1 MKMAKVVILCLAVL
15 GSAQA
20 APMPEYTPDPEMVRI
35 IDRAVAQGAH
45 LIQCEAGKC
54 ADITLGMQPVEGSAV
69 DGIFVV
75 FPKDPKFALIE
86 QQTQQALARLARR
99 D

>member
-1 MKMAKVVILCLAVL
+1 MKMAKAVILCLAVL

-20 APMPEYTPDPEMVRI
+20 APMPEYEPSPEMVRI

-45 LIQCEAGKC
+45 LIHCEAGKC
-54 ADITLGMQPVEGSAV
+54 VDITLNMQPVEGSSV

-75 FPKDPKFALIE
+75 FPDDPKYAVIE